1 MFLMKRGPKGNEY
14 LYLTENSRD
23 ENGKRVKKTV
33 KSFGKISSIPK
44 DELEAIYAQYQQPIR
59 ERKLAQKVIQE
70 NSLRE
75 LVESVRVDAE
85 NKTNFNKVPLL
96 HYGHLILKPIWDKLG
111 LNYKLWYL
119 QDRHTEVKAYS
130 LSKLLF
136 YFVAHKILSPGAYL
150 RAWKDQSTWLCNP
163 IEGVCLDN
171 VYEALDYFDAF
182 SEEIMTHAVKS
193 SYYTN
198 DKGADTL
205 SADGPKMVFFD
216 CTNCYFETDSDDREQ
231 FIRRFTQKMREGLA
245 AEGKSSAVIESVLA
259 SKQYTEALQ
268 LAVEENEDEFLRM
281 RGPSKEGRFSLPI
294 VSVSL
299 VIDERGVPI
308 DFTVFPGN
316 KSEYHQ
322 VLPAIERLKEKYHVK
337 DCYFVADRGL
347 NSTINFDA
355 LLKGGFGF
363 IVAQKVTGQSKK
375 QEQIMLSEEGWN
387 NLDFSPEE
395 NLSYLNADLAS
406 FRYKVCDIVKRKHLT
421 AEETGDRPKNIKVK
435 CKIIYIYDD
444 KRKKRDLYE
453 LEQAIAKAGKAVN
466 EKKLMGNPSGSGWRA
481 LVKTK
486 KEESENEDDKEMYQ
500 AVGLKDDVIEKRR
513 KLAGYAAIVYEDP
526 KSLKDSGKKGVD
538 TRAVLGSYHSLEKIE
553 ECFRVMKNS
562 FEIRPMYVKRNERT
576 RAHVL
581 ICVLSLMVLR
591 LMQIEL
597 ARAGSY
603 MTVDS
608 ITSALNN
615 ARLLPLRTE
624 SGTILVNCEE
634 NDGIYTDDTS
644 QDKESSV
651 AERYLKVREENPDS
665 TDLIMKTMGLSPLG
679 PFNSV
684 DKTKLAL
691 KIAQSNNSILGDA
704 IDAITKR
711 IAAA

>member
-1 MFLMKRGPKGNEY
+1 MFLMKRGPKGKEY
-14 LYLTENSRD
+14 LYLVEYGHDKT
-23 ENGKRVKKTV
+23 GKRIKTTV

-44 DELEAIYAQYQQPIR
+44 EELNAIYAQYQQPVQ
-59 ERKLAQKVIQE
+59 ERKLAQKIVHE
-70 NSLRE
+70 KSLRE
-75 LVESVRVDAE
+75 LVESVTVDSE

-111 LNYKLWYL
+111 LNYKLRYL
-119 QDRHTEVKAYS
+119 QDKHTKVEAYS

-198 DKGADTL
+198 NKGADTL
-205 SADGPKMVFFD
+205 SADGPNMVFFD

-347 NSTINFDA
+347 NSTLNFDA

-375 QEQIMLSEEGWN
+375 QEKIMLSEEGWKK
-387 NLDFSPEE
+387 LTFSSEE

-406 FRYKVCDIVKRKHLT
+406 FRYKVCDIVKTKHLT
-421 AEETGDRPKNIKVK
+421 AEETGDKPKTVKVN

-486 KEESENEDDKEMYQ
+486 KEEAENEDDKEMYQ

-526 KSLKDSGKKGVD
+526 KSLKDSDKKLD

-562 FEIRPMYVKRNERT
+562 FEIRQMYVKRNERT

-603 MTVDS
+603 MTVGS

-634 NDGIYTDDTS
+634 NEGIYTDDPLE
-644 QDKESSV
+644 DKELS
-651 AERYLKVREENPDS
+651 ATERYLKVREENPDS

>member
-1 MFLMKRGPKGNEY
+1 MFLMKRGPKGKEY
-14 LYLTENSRD
+14 LYLVEYGHDKT
-23 ENGKRVKKTV
+23 GKRIKTTV

-44 DELEAIYAQYQQPIR
+44 EELNAIYAQYQQPVQ
-59 ERKLAQKVIQE
+59 ERKLAQKIVHE
-70 NSLRE
+70 KSLRE
-75 LVESVRVDAE
+75 LVESVTVDSE

-111 LNYKLWYL
+111 LNYKLRYL
-119 QDRHTEVKAYS
+119 QDKHTKVEAYS

-198 DKGADTL
+198 NKGADTL

-347 NSTINFDA
+347 NSTLNFDA

-375 QEQIMLSEEGWN
+375 QEKIMLSEEGWKK
-387 NLDFSPEE
+387 LTFSSEE

-406 FRYKVCDIVKRKHLT
+406 FRYKVCDIVKTKHLT
-421 AEETGDRPKNIKVK
+421 AEETGDKPKTVKVN

-486 KEESENEDDKEMYQ
+486 KEEAENEDDKEMYQ

-513 KLAGYAAIVYEDP
+513 QLAGYAAIVYEDP
-526 KSLKDSGKKGVD
+526 KSLKDSDKKLD

-562 FEIRPMYVKRNERT
+562 FEIRQMYVKRNERT

-608 ITSALNN
+608 ITRALHN

-634 NDGIYTDDTS
+634 NDGIYTDDPS
-644 QDKESSV
+644 QDKESGAV
-651 AERYLKVREENPDS
+651 ERYLRVREQNPDS
-665 TDLIMKTMGLSPLG
+665 TDLIMKTLGLSPLG

-684 DKTKLAL
+684 DKTKLSL

-704 IDAITKR
+704 IDAITER

>member
-1 MFLMKRGPKGNEY
+1 MFLMKRGPKGKEY
-14 LYLTENSRD
+14 LYLVEYGHDKT
-23 ENGKRVKKTV
+23 GKRIKTTV

-44 DELEAIYAQYQQPIR
+44 EELNAIYAQYQQPVQ
-59 ERKLAQKVIQE
+59 ERKLAQKIVHE
-70 NSLRE
+70 KSLRE
-75 LVESVRVDAE
+75 LVESVTVDSE

-111 LNYKLWYL
+111 LNYKLRYL
-119 QDRHTEVKAYS
+119 QDKHTKVEAYS

-198 DKGADTL
+198 NKGADTL

-347 NSTINFDA
+347 NSTLNFDA

-375 QEQIMLSEEGWN
+375 QEKIMLSEEGWKK
-387 NLDFSPEE
+387 LTFSSEE

-406 FRYKVCDIVKRKHLT
+406 FRYKVCDIVKTKHLT
-421 AEETGDRPKNIKVK
+421 AEETGDRPKTVKVN

-486 KEESENEDDKEMYQ
+486 KEEAENEDDKEMYQ

-513 KLAGYAAIVYEDP
+513 QLAGYAAIVYEDP
-526 KSLKDSGKKGVD
+526 KSLKDSDKKLD

-634 NDGIYTDDTS
+634 NEGIYTDDPLE
-644 QDKESSV
+644 DKELS
-651 AERYLKVREENPDS
+651 ATERYLKVREENPDS

>member
-1 MFLMKRGPKGNEY
+1 MFLMKRGPKGKEY
-14 LYLTENSRD
+14 LYLVEYGHDKT
-23 ENGKRVKKTV
+23 GKRIKTTV

-44 DELEAIYAQYQQPIR
+44 EELNAIYAQYQQPVQ
-59 ERKLAQKVIQE
+59 ERKLAQKIVHE
-70 NSLRE
+70 KSLRE
-75 LVESVRVDAE
+75 LVESVTVDSE

-111 LNYKLWYL
+111 LNYKLRYL
-119 QDRHTEVKAYS
+119 QDKHTKVEAYS

-198 DKGADTL
+198 NKGADTL

-347 NSTINFDA
+347 NSTLNFDA

-375 QEQIMLSEEGWN
+375 QEKIMLSEEGWN
-387 NLDFSPEE
+387 KLTFSPEE

-406 FRYKVCDIVKRKHLT
+406 FRYKVCDIVKTKHLT
-421 AEETGDRPKNIKVK
+421 AEETGDKPKTVKVN

-486 KEESENEDDKEMYQ
+486 KEEAENEDDKEMYQ

-526 KSLKDSGKKGVD
+526 KSLKDSDKKLD

-603 MTVDS
+603 MTVGS

-634 NDGIYTDDTS
+634 NEGIYTDDPS
-644 QDKESSV
+644 EDKELS
-651 AERYLKVREENPDS
+651 ATERYLKVREENPDS

>member
-1 MFLMKRGPKGNEY
+1 MFLMKRGPKGKEY
-14 LYLTENSRD
+14 LYLVEYGHDKT
-23 ENGKRVKKTV
+23 GKRIKTTV

-44 DELEAIYAQYQQPIR
+44 EELNAIYAQYQQPVQ
-59 ERKLAQKVIQE
+59 ERKLAQKIVHE
-70 NSLRE
+70 KSLRE
-75 LVESVRVDAE
+75 LVESVTVDSE

-111 LNYKLWYL
+111 LNYKLRYL
-119 QDRHTEVKAYS
+119 QDKHTKVEAYS

-198 DKGADTL
+198 NKGADTL
-205 SADGPKMVFFD
+205 SADGPNMVFFD

-347 NSTINFDA
+347 NSTLNFDA

-375 QEQIMLSEEGWN
+375 QEKIMLSEEGWKK
-387 NLDFSPEE
+387 LTFSSEE

-406 FRYKVCDIVKRKHLT
+406 FRYKVCDIVKTKHLT
-421 AEETGDRPKNIKVK
+421 AEETGDRPKTVKVN

-486 KEESENEDDKEMYQ
+486 KEEAENEDDKEMYQ
-500 AVGLKDDVIEKRR
+500 AVVLKDDVIEKRR
-513 KLAGYAAIVYEDP
+513 QLAGYAAIVYEDP
-526 KSLKDSGKKGVD
+526 KSLKDSDKKLD

-603 MTVDS
+603 MTVGS

-634 NDGIYTDDTS
+634 NEGIYTDDPS
-644 QDKESSV
+644 EDKELS
-651 AERYLKVREENPDS
+651 ATERYLKVREENPDS

>member
-1 MFLMKRGPKGNEY
+1 MFLMKRGPKGKEY
-14 LYLTENSRD
+14 LYLVEYGHDKT
-23 ENGKRVKKTV
+23 GKRIKTTV

-44 DELEAIYAQYQQPIR
+44 EELNAIYAQYQQPVQ
-59 ERKLAQKVIQE
+59 ERKLAQKIVHE
-70 NSLRE
+70 KSLRE
-75 LVESVRVDAE
+75 LVESVTVDSE

-111 LNYKLWYL
+111 LNYKLRYL
-119 QDRHTEVKAYS
+119 QDKHTKVEAYS

-198 DKGADTL
+198 NKGADTL

-375 QEQIMLSEEGWN
+375 QEKIMLSEEGWN
-387 NLDFSPEE
+387 KLTFSPEE

-406 FRYKVCDIVKRKHLT
+406 FRYKVCDIVKTKHLT
-421 AEETGDRPKNIKVK
+421 AEETGDKPKTVKVN

-486 KEESENEDDKEMYQ
+486 KEEAENEDDKEMYQ

-513 KLAGYAAIVYEDP
+513 QLAGYAAIVYEDP
-526 KSLKDSGKKGVD
+526 KSLKDSDKKLD

-634 NDGIYTDDTS
+634 NEGIYTDDPLE
-644 QDKESSV
+644 DKELS
-651 AERYLKVREENPDS
+651 ATERYLKVREENPDS

-711 IAAA
+711 ISAA

>member
-1 MFLMKRGPKGNEY
+1 MFLMKRGPKGKEY
-14 LYLTENSRD
+14 LYLVEYGHDKT
-23 ENGKRVKKTV
+23 GKRIKTTV

-44 DELEAIYAQYQQPIR
+44 EELNAIYAQYQQPVQ
-59 ERKLAQKVIQE
+59 ERKLAQKIVHE
-70 NSLRE
+70 KSLRE
-75 LVESVRVDAE
+75 LVESVTVDSE

-111 LNYKLWYL
+111 LNYKLRYL
-119 QDRHTEVKAYS
+119 QDKHTKVEAYS

-198 DKGADTL
+198 NKGADTL

-347 NSTINFDA
+347 NSTLNFDA

-375 QEQIMLSEEGWN
+375 QEKIMLSEEGWKK
-387 NLDFSPEE
+387 LTFSSEE

-421 AEETGDRPKNIKVK
+421 AEETGDKPKNIKVK
-435 CKIIYIYDD
+435 RKIIYIYDD

-486 KEESENEDDKEMYQ
+486 KEEAENEDDKEMYQ

-526 KSLKDSGKKGVD
+526 KSLKDSDKKLD

-562 FEIRPMYVKRNERT
+562 FEIRQMYVKRNERT

-603 MTVDS
+603 MTVGS

-634 NDGIYTDDTS
+634 NEGIYTDDPLE
-644 QDKESSV
+644 DKELS
-651 AERYLKVREENPDS
+651 ATERYLKVREENPDS

>member
-1 MFLMKRGPKGNEY
+1 MFLMKRGPKGKEY
-14 LYLTENSRD
+14 LYLVEYGHDKT
-23 ENGKRVKKTV
+23 GKRIKTTV

-44 DELEAIYAQYQQPIR
+44 EELNAIYAQYQQPVQ
-59 ERKLAQKVIQE
+59 ERKLAQKIVHE
-70 NSLRE
+70 KSLRE
-75 LVESVRVDAE
+75 LVESVTVDSE

-96 HYGHLILKPIWDKLG
+96 HYGHLILKPICDKLG
-111 LNYKLWYL
+111 LNYKLRYL
-119 QDRHTEVKAYS
+119 QDKHTKVEAYS

-198 DKGADTL
+198 NKGADTL
-205 SADGPKMVFFD
+205 SADGPNMVFFD

-347 NSTINFDA
+347 NSTLNFDA

-363 IVAQKVTGQSKK
+363 IVAQKVTGQSDR
-375 QEQIMLSEEGWN
+375 QEKIMLSEEGWKK
-387 NLDFSPEE
+387 LTFSSGE

-406 FRYKVCDIVKRKHLT
+406 FRYKVCDIVKTKHLT
-421 AEETGDRPKNIKVK
+421 AKETGVRPKTVRVK

-453 LEQAIAKAGKAVN
+453 LEQAIAKANKAVSD
-466 EKKLMGNPSGSGWRA
+466 KKLMGNPSGSGWRA

-486 KEESENEDDKEMYQ
+486 KEEAENEDDKEMYQ

-513 KLAGYAAIVYEDP
+513 QLAGYAAIVYEDP
-526 KSLKDSGKKGVD
+526 KSLKDSDKKLD

-603 MTVDS
+603 MTVGS

-634 NDGIYTDDTS
+634 NEGIYTDDPLE
-644 QDKESSV
+644 DKELS
-651 AERYLKVREENPDS
+651 ATERYLKVREENPDS

>member
-1 MFLMKRGPKGNEY
+1 MFLMKRGPKGKEY
-14 LYLTENSRD
+14 LYLVEYGHDKT
-23 ENGKRVKKTV
+23 GKRIKTTV

-44 DELEAIYAQYQQPIR
+44 EELNAIYAQYQQPVQ
-59 ERKLAQKVIQE
+59 ERKLAQKIVHE
-70 NSLRE
+70 KSLRE
-75 LVESVRVDAE
+75 LVESVTVDSE

-111 LNYKLWYL
+111 LNYKLRYL
-119 QDRHTEVKAYS
+119 QDKHTKVEAYS

-150 RAWKDQSTWLCNP
+150 RAWKDQSSWLCNP

-198 DKGADTL
+198 NKGADTL
-205 SADGPKMVFFD
+205 SADGPNMVFFD

-347 NSTINFDA
+347 NSTLNFDA

-375 QEQIMLSEEGWN
+375 QEKIMLSEEGWKK
-387 NLDFSPEE
+387 LTFSSEE

-406 FRYKVCDIVKRKHLT
+406 FRYKVCDIVKTKHLT
-421 AEETGDRPKNIKVK
+421 AEETGDRPKTVKVN

-486 KEESENEDDKEMYQ
+486 KEEAENEDDKEMYQ

-526 KSLKDSGKKGVD
+526 KSLKDSDKKLD

-562 FEIRPMYVKRNERT
+562 FEIRQMYVKRNERT

-603 MTVDS
+603 MTVGS

-634 NDGIYTDDTS
+634 NEGIYTDDPLE
-644 QDKESSV
+644 DKELS
-651 AERYLKVREENPDS
+651 ATERYLKVREENPDS

>member
-1 MFLMKRGPKGNEY
+1 MFLMKRGPKGKEY
-14 LYLTENSRD
+14 LYLAENTRD
-23 ENGKRVKKTV
+23 KEGKLVKKTV
-33 KSFGKISSIPK
+33 KSFGKISSISK
-44 DELEAIYAQYQQPIR
+44 EELDAIYAQYRQPLL

-75 LVESVRVDAE
+75 LVESVRVDAG

-111 LNYKLWYL
+111 LNYKLRYL
-119 QDRHTEVKAYS
+119 QDKHTKVEAYS

-136 YFVAHKILSPGAYL
+136 YFVARKILSPGAYL

-182 SEEIMTHAVKS
+182 REEIMTHAVKS

-198 DKGADTL
+198 DKGAGTL

-231 FIRRFTQKMREGLA
+231 FIRKYIQKTRDALISGGVSAEA
-245 AEGKSSAVIESVLA
+245 AEKILA
-259 SKQYTEALQ
+259 SKDYAEALQ
-268 LAVEENEDEFLRM
+268 QAVEENEEEFLRM

-375 QEQIMLSEEGWN
+375 QEQIMLSEEGWE
-387 NLDFSPEE
+387 NLKFSPEE

-421 AEETGDRPKNIKVK
+421 AEETGDKPKNIKVK

-453 LEQAIAKAGKAVN
+453 LEQAVAKAGKAVA
-466 EKKLMGNPSGSGWRA
+466 EKRLMGNPSGSGWRA
-481 LVKTK
+481 LVQTE
-486 KEESENEDDKEMYQ
+486 KEKAEGKEDREMYQ

-526 KSLKDSGKKGVD
+526 KSLKDSENRLD

-553 ECFRVMKNS
+553 ECFRVMKDS

-581 ICVLSLMVLR
+581 ICVLALMVLR

-597 ARAGSY
+597 AKAGRY
-603 MTVDS
+603 MTVDN

-624 SGTILVNCEE
+624 SGTVLVNCEE
-634 NDGIYTDDTS
+634 NDGIYTEKRS
-644 QDKESSV
+644 EDKELS
-651 AERYLKVREENPDS
+651 ATERYLKVRKENPDN

-704 IDAITKR
+704 IDVITKR

>member
-1 MFLMKRGPKGNEY
+1 MFLMKRGPKGKEY
-14 LYLTENSRD
+14 LYLVEYGHDKT
-23 ENGKRVKKTV
+23 GKRIKTTV

-44 DELEAIYAQYQQPIR
+44 EELNAIYAQYQQPVQ
-59 ERKLAQKVIQE
+59 ERKLAQKIVHE
-70 NSLRE
+70 KSLRE
-75 LVESVRVDAE
+75 LVESVTVDSE

-111 LNYKLWYL
+111 LNYKLRYL
-119 QDRHTEVKAYS
+119 QDKHTKVEAYS

-198 DKGADTL
+198 NKGADTL
-205 SADGPKMVFFD
+205 SADGPNMVFFD

-347 NSTINFDA
+347 NSTLNFDA

-375 QEQIMLSEEGWN
+375 QEKIILSEEGWN
-387 NLDFSPEE
+387 KLTFSPEE

-406 FRYKVCDIVKRKHLT
+406 FRYKVCDIVKTKHLT
-421 AEETGDRPKNIKVK
+421 AEETGDRPKTVKVN

-486 KEESENEDDKEMYQ
+486 KEEAENEDDKEMYQ

-526 KSLKDSGKKGVD
+526 KSLKDSDKKLD

-562 FEIRPMYVKRNERT
+562 FEIRQMYVKRNERT

-603 MTVDS
+603 MTVGS

-634 NDGIYTDDTS
+634 NEGIYTDDPLE
-644 QDKESSV
+644 DKELS
-651 AERYLKVREENPDS
+651 ATERYLKVREENPDS

>member
-1 MFLMKRGPKGNEY
+1 MFLMKRGPKGKEY
-14 LYLTENSRD
+14 LYLVEYGHDKT
-23 ENGKRVKKTV
+23 GKRIKTTV

-44 DELEAIYAQYQQPIR
+44 EELNAIYAQYQQPVQ
-59 ERKLAQKVIQE
+59 ERKLAQKIVHE
-70 NSLRE
+70 KSLRE
-75 LVESVRVDAE
+75 LVESVTVDSE

-111 LNYKLWYL
+111 LNYKLRYL
-119 QDRHTEVKAYS
+119 QDKHTKVEAYS

-198 DKGADTL
+198 NKGADTL

-347 NSTINFDA
+347 NSTLNFDD

-375 QEQIMLSEEGWN
+375 QEKIMLSEEGWKK
-387 NLDFSPEE
+387 LTFSSEE

-406 FRYKVCDIVKRKHLT
+406 FRYKVCDIVKTKHLT
-421 AEETGDRPKNIKVK
+421 AEETGDRPKTVKVN

-486 KEESENEDDKEMYQ
+486 KEEAENEDDKEMYQ

-513 KLAGYAAIVYEDP
+513 QLAGYAAIVYEDP
-526 KSLKDSGKKGVD
+526 KSLKDSDKKLD

-562 FEIRPMYVKRNERT
+562 FEIRQMYVKRNERT

-603 MTVDS
+603 MTVGS

-634 NDGIYTDDTS
+634 NEGIYTDDPLE
-644 QDKESSV
+644 DKELS
-651 AERYLKVREENPDS
+651 ATERYLKVREENPDS

>member
-1 MFLMKRGPKGNEY
+1 MFLMKRGPKGKEY
-14 LYLTENSRD
+14 LYLVEYGHDKT
-23 ENGKRVKKTV
+23 GKRIKTTV

-44 DELEAIYAQYQQPIR
+44 EELNAIYAQYQQPVQ
-59 ERKLAQKVIQE
+59 ERKLAQKIVHE
-70 NSLRE
+70 KSLRE
-75 LVESVRVDAE
+75 LVESVTVDSE

-111 LNYKLWYL
+111 LNYKLRYL
-119 QDRHTEVKAYS
+119 QDKHTKVEAYS

-198 DKGADTL
+198 NKGADTL

-347 NSTINFDA
+347 NSTLNFDA

-375 QEQIMLSEEGWN
+375 QEKIMQSEEGWKK
-387 NLDFSPEE
+387 LTFSSEE

-406 FRYKVCDIVKRKHLT
+406 FRYKVCDIVKTKHLT
-421 AEETGDRPKNIKVK
+421 AEETGDRPKTVKVN

-486 KEESENEDDKEMYQ
+486 KEEAENEDDKEMYQ

-526 KSLKDSGKKGVD
+526 KSLKDSDKKLD

-603 MTVDS
+603 MTVGS

-634 NDGIYTDDTS
+634 NEGIYTDDPLE
-644 QDKESSV
+644 DKELS
-651 AERYLKVREENPDS
+651 ATERYLKVREENPDS

>member
-1 MFLMKRGPKGNEY
+1 MFLMKRGPKGKEY
-14 LYLTENSRD
+14 LYLVEYGHDKT
-23 ENGKRVKKTV
+23 GKRIKTTV

-44 DELEAIYAQYQQPIR
+44 EELNAIYAQYQQPVQ
-59 ERKLAQKVIQE
+59 ERKLAQKIVHE
-70 NSLRE
+70 KSLRE
-75 LVESVRVDAE
+75 LVESVTVDSE

-111 LNYKLWYL
+111 LNYKLRYL
-119 QDRHTEVKAYS
+119 QDKHTKVEAYS

-198 DKGADTL
+198 NKGADTL

-375 QEQIMLSEEGWN
+375 QEKIMLSEEGWN
-387 NLDFSPEE
+387 KLTFSPEE

-406 FRYKVCDIVKRKHLT
+406 FRYKVCDIVKTKHLT
-421 AEETGDRPKNIKVK
+421 AEETGDRPKTVKVN

-486 KEESENEDDKEMYQ
+486 KEEAENEDDKEMYQ

-513 KLAGYAAIVYEDP
+513 QLAGYAAIVYEDP
-526 KSLKDSGKKGVD
+526 KLLKDSDKKLD

-634 NDGIYTDDTS
+634 NEGIYTDDPLE
-644 QDKESSV
+644 DKELS
-651 AERYLKVREENPDS
+651 ATERYLKVREENPDS

>member
-1 MFLMKRGPKGNEY
+1 MFLMKRGPKGKEY
-14 LYLTENSRD
+14 LYLVEYGHDKT
-23 ENGKRVKKTV
+23 GKRIKTTV

-44 DELEAIYAQYQQPIR
+44 EELNGIYAQYQQPVQ
-59 ERKLAQKVIQE
+59 ERKLAQKIVHE
-70 NSLRE
+70 KSLRE
-75 LVESVRVDAE
+75 LVESVTVDSE

-111 LNYKLWYL
+111 LNYKLRYL
-119 QDRHTEVKAYS
+119 QDKHTKVEAYS

-198 DKGADTL
+198 NKGADTL

-347 NSTINFDA
+347 NSTLNFDA

-375 QEQIMLSEEGWN
+375 QEKIMQSEEGWKK
-387 NLDFSPEE
+387 LTFSSEE

-406 FRYKVCDIVKRKHLT
+406 FRYKVCDIVKTKHLT
-421 AEETGDRPKNIKVK
+421 AEETGDRPKTVKVN

-486 KEESENEDDKEMYQ
+486 KEEAENEDDKEMYQ

-526 KSLKDSGKKGVD
+526 KSLKDSDKKLD

-562 FEIRPMYVKRNERT
+562 FEIRQMYVKRNERT

-603 MTVDS
+603 MTVGS

-634 NDGIYTDDTS
+634 NEGIYTDDPLE
-644 QDKESSV
+644 DKERS
-651 AERYLKVREENPDS
+651 ATERYL
-665 TDLIMKTMGLSPLG
+665 
-679 PFNSV
+679 
-684 DKTKLAL
+684 
-691 KIAQSNNSILGDA
+691 
-704 IDAITKR
+704 
-711 IAAA
+711 

>member
-1 MFLMKRGPKGNEY
+1 MFLMKRGPKGKEY
-14 LYLTENSRD
+14 LYLVEYGHDKT
-23 ENGKRVKKTV
+23 GKRIKTTV

-44 DELEAIYAQYQQPIR
+44 EELNAIYAQYQQPVQ
-59 ERKLAQKVIQE
+59 ERKLAQKIVHE
-70 NSLRE
+70 KSLRE
-75 LVESVRVDAE
+75 LVESVTVDSE

-111 LNYKLWYL
+111 LNYKLRYL
-119 QDRHTEVKAYS
+119 QNKHTKVEAYS

-198 DKGADTL
+198 NKGADTL

-347 NSTINFDA
+347 NSTLNFDA

-375 QEQIMLSEEGWN
+375 QEKIMLSEEGWKK
-387 NLDFSPEE
+387 LTFSSEE

-406 FRYKVCDIVKRKHLT
+406 FRYKVCDIVKTKHLT
-421 AEETGDRPKNIKVK
+421 AEETGDRPKTVKVN

-486 KEESENEDDKEMYQ
+486 KEEAENEDDKEMYQ

-526 KSLKDSGKKGVD
+526 KSLKDSDKKLD

-576 RAHVL
+576 KAHVL
-581 ICVLSLMVLR
+581 ICVLALMVLR

-634 NDGIYTDDTS
+634 NEGIYTDDPS
-644 QDKESSV
+644 QDKESSAV
-651 AERYLKVREENPDS
+651 ERYLKVREENPDN

>member
-1 MFLMKRGPKGNEY
+1 MFLMKRGPKGKEY
-14 LYLTENSRD
+14 LYLVEYGHDKT
-23 ENGKRVKKTV
+23 GKRIKTTV

-44 DELEAIYAQYQQPIR
+44 EELNAIYAQYQQPVQ
-59 ERKLAQKVIQE
+59 ERKLAQKIVHE
-70 NSLRE
+70 KSLRE
-75 LVESVRVDAE
+75 LVESVTVDSE

-111 LNYKLWYL
+111 LNYKLRYL
-119 QDRHTEVKAYS
+119 QNKHTKVEAYS

-198 DKGADTL
+198 NKGADTL

-347 NSTINFDA
+347 NSTLNFDA

-375 QEQIMLSEEGWN
+375 QEKIMLSEEGWKK
-387 NLDFSPEE
+387 LTFSSEE

-406 FRYKVCDIVKRKHLT
+406 FRYKVCDIVKTKHLT
-421 AEETGDRPKNIKVK
+421 AEETGDRPKTVKVN

-486 KEESENEDDKEMYQ
+486 KEEAENEDDKEMYQ

-526 KSLKDSGKKGVD
+526 KSLKDSDKKLD

-562 FEIRPMYVKRNERT
+562 FEIRQMYVKRNERT

-603 MTVDS
+603 MTVGS

-634 NDGIYTDDTS
+634 NEGIYTDDPS
-644 QDKESSV
+644 EDKELS
-651 AERYLKVREENPDS
+651 ATERYLKVREENPDS

>member
-1 MFLMKRGPKGNEY
+1 MFLMKRGPKGKEY
-14 LYLTENSRD
+14 LYLVEYGHDKT
-23 ENGKRVKKTV
+23 GKRIKTTV

-44 DELEAIYAQYQQPIR
+44 EELNAIYAQYQQPVQ
-59 ERKLAQKVIQE
+59 ERKLAQKIVHE
-70 NSLRE
+70 KSLRE
-75 LVESVRVDAE
+75 LVESVTVDSE

-111 LNYKLWYL
+111 LNYKLRYL
-119 QDRHTEVKAYS
+119 QDKHTKVEAYS

-198 DKGADTL
+198 NKGADTL
-205 SADGPKMVFFD
+205 SADGPNMVFFD

-245 AEGKSSAVIESVLA
+245 AEGKSYAVIESVLA

-322 VLPAIERLKEKYHVK
+322 VLPAIERLKENYHVK

-347 NSTINFDA
+347 NSTLNFDA

-375 QEQIMLSEEGWN
+375 QEKIMLSEEGWKK
-387 NLDFSPEE
+387 LTFSSEE

-406 FRYKVCDIVKRKHLT
+406 FRYKVCDIVKTKHLT
-421 AEETGDRPKNIKVK
+421 AEETGDRPKTVKVN

-486 KEESENEDDKEMYQ
+486 KEEAENEDDKEMYQ

-526 KSLKDSGKKGVD
+526 KSLKDSDKKLD

-562 FEIRPMYVKRNERT
+562 FEIRQMYVKRNERT

-603 MTVDS
+603 MTVGS

-634 NDGIYTDDTS
+634 NEGIYTDDPLE
-644 QDKESSV
+644 DKELS
-651 AERYLKVREENPDS
+651 ATERYLKVREENPDS

>member
-1 MFLMKRGPKGNEY
+1 MFLMKRGPKGKEY
-14 LYLTENSRD
+14 LYLVEYGHDKT
-23 ENGKRVKKTV
+23 GKRIKTTV

-44 DELEAIYAQYQQPIR
+44 EELNAIYAQYQQPVQ
-59 ERKLAQKVIQE
+59 ERKLAQKIVHE
-70 NSLRE
+70 KSLRE
-75 LVESVRVDAE
+75 LVESVTVDSE

-111 LNYKLWYL
+111 LNYKLRYL
-119 QDRHTEVKAYS
+119 QNKHTKVEAYS

-198 DKGADTL
+198 NKGADTL

-347 NSTINFDA
+347 NSTLNFDA

-375 QEQIMLSEEGWN
+375 QEKIMLSEEGWKK
-387 NLDFSPEE
+387 LTFSSEE

-406 FRYKVCDIVKRKHLT
+406 FRYKVCDIVKTKHLT
-421 AEETGDRPKNIKVK
+421 AEETGDRPKTVKVN

-486 KEESENEDDKEMYQ
+486 KEEAENEDDKEMYQ

-526 KSLKDSGKKGVD
+526 KSLKDSDKKLD

-634 NDGIYTDDTS
+634 NEGIYTDDPLE
-644 QDKESSV
+644 DKELS
-651 AERYLKVREENPDS
+651 ATERYLKVREENPDS

>member
-1 MFLMKRGPKGNEY
+1 MKRGPKGKEY
-14 LYLTENSRD
+14 LYLVEYGHDKT
-23 ENGKRVKKTV
+23 GKRIKTTV

-44 DELEAIYAQYQQPIR
+44 EELNAIYAQYQQPVQ
-59 ERKLAQKVIQE
+59 ERKLAQKIVHE
-70 NSLRE
+70 KSLRE
-75 LVESVRVDAE
+75 LVESVTVDSE

-111 LNYKLWYL
+111 LNYKLRYL
-119 QDRHTEVKAYS
+119 QDKHTKVEAYS

-136 YFVAHKILSPGAYL
+136 YFVAHKILAPGAYL

-198 DKGADTL
+198 NKGADTL

-347 NSTINFDA
+347 NSTLNFDA

-375 QEQIMLSEEGWN
+375 QEKIMLSEEGWN
-387 NLDFSPEE
+387 KLTFSPEE

-406 FRYKVCDIVKRKHLT
+406 FRYKVCDIVKTKHLT
-421 AEETGDRPKNIKVK
+421 AEETGDKPKTVKVN

-486 KEESENEDDKEMYQ
+486 KEEAENEDDKEMYQ

-526 KSLKDSGKKGVD
+526 KSLKDSDKKGFD

-634 NDGIYTDDTS
+634 NEGIYTDDPLE
-644 QDKESSV
+644 DKELS
-651 AERYLKVREENPDS
+651 ATERYLKVREENPDS

>member
-1 MFLMKRGPKGNEY
+1 MFLMKRGPKGKEY
-14 LYLTENSRD
+14 LYLVEYGHDKT
-23 ENGKRVKKTV
+23 GKRIKTTV

-44 DELEAIYAQYQQPIR
+44 EELNAIYAQYQQPVQ
-59 ERKLAQKVIQE
+59 ERKLAQKIVHE
-70 NSLRE
+70 KSLRE
-75 LVESVRVDAE
+75 LVESVTVDSE

-111 LNYKLWYL
+111 LNYKLRYL
-119 QDRHTEVKAYS
+119 QDKHTKVEAYS

-198 DKGADTL
+198 NKGADTL

-347 NSTINFDA
+347 NSTLNFDA

-375 QEQIMLSEEGWN
+375 QEKIMLSEEGWKK
-387 NLDFSPEE
+387 LTFSSEE

-406 FRYKVCDIVKRKHLT
+406 FRYKVCDIVKTKHLT
-421 AEETGDRPKNIKVK
+421 AEETGDRPKTVKVN

-486 KEESENEDDKEMYQ
+486 KEEAENEDDKEMYQ

-526 KSLKDSGKKGVD
+526 KSLKDSDKKGFD

-603 MTVDS
+603 MTVGS

-634 NDGIYTDDTS
+634 NEGIYTDDPS
-644 QDKESSV
+644 EDKELS
-651 AERYLKVREENPDS
+651 ATERYLKVREENPDS

>member
-1 MFLMKRGPKGNEY
+1 MFLMKRGPKGKEY
-14 LYLTENSRD
+14 LYLVEYGHDKT
-23 ENGKRVKKTV
+23 GKRIKTTV

-44 DELEAIYAQYQQPIR
+44 EELNAIYAQYQQPVQ
-59 ERKLAQKVIQE
+59 ERKLAQKIVHE
-70 NSLRE
+70 KSLRE
-75 LVESVRVDAE
+75 LVESVTVDSE

-111 LNYKLWYL
+111 LNYKLRYL
-119 QDRHTEVKAYS
+119 QNKHTKVEAYS

-136 YFVAHKILSPGAYL
+136 YFVAHKILAPGAYL

-198 DKGADTL
+198 NKGADTL

-347 NSTINFDA
+347 NSTLNFDA

-375 QEQIMLSEEGWN
+375 QEKIMLSEEGWN
-387 NLDFSPEE
+387 KLTFSPEE

-406 FRYKVCDIVKRKHLT
+406 FRYKVCDIVKTKHLT
-421 AEETGDRPKNIKVK
+421 AEETGDKPKTVKVN

-486 KEESENEDDKEMYQ
+486 KEEAENEDDKEMYQ

-526 KSLKDSGKKGVD
+526 KSLKDSDKKLD

-634 NDGIYTDDTS
+634 NDGIYTDDPS
-644 QDKESSV
+644 QDKESGAV
-651 AERYLKVREENPDS
+651 ERYLRVREQNPDS
-665 TDLIMKTMGLSPLG
+665 TDLIMKTLGLSPLG

-684 DKTKLAL
+684 DKTKLSL

-704 IDAITKR
+704 IDAITER

>member
-44 DELEAIYAQYQQPIR
+44 DELEAIYAQYQQPLR
-59 ERKLAQKVIQE
+59 ERKLAQKIVHE
-70 NSLRE
+70 KSLRE
-75 LVESVRVDAE
+75 LVESVTVDSE

-111 LNYKLWYL
+111 LNYKLRYL
-119 QDRHTEVKAYS
+119 QDKHTKVEAYS

-198 DKGADTL
+198 NKGADTL

-347 NSTINFDA
+347 NSTLNFDA

-375 QEQIMLSEEGWN
+375 QEKIMLSEKGWN
-387 NLDFSPEE
+387 KLTFSPEE

-406 FRYKVCDIVKRKHLT
+406 FRYKVCDIVKTKHLT
-421 AEETGDRPKNIKVK
+421 AEETGDKPKTVKVN

-486 KEESENEDDKEMYQ
+486 KEEAENEDDKEMYQ

-526 KSLKDSGKKGVD
+526 KSLKDSDKKLD

-634 NDGIYTDDTS
+634 NDGIYTDDPS
-644 QDKESSV
+644 QDKESSAV
-651 AERYLKVREENPDS
+651 ERYLKVREENPDN

>member
-1 MFLMKRGPKGNEY
+1 MFLMKRGPKGKEY
-14 LYLTENSRD
+14 LYLVEYGHDKT
-23 ENGKRVKKTV
+23 GKRIKTTV

-44 DELEAIYAQYQQPIR
+44 EELNAIYAQYQQPVQ
-59 ERKLAQKVIQE
+59 ERKLAQKIVHE
-70 NSLRE
+70 KSLRE
-75 LVESVRVDAE
+75 LVESVTVDSE

-111 LNYKLWYL
+111 LNYKLRYL
-119 QDRHTEVKAYS
+119 QNKHTKVEAYS

-198 DKGADTL
+198 NKGADTL

-347 NSTINFDA
+347 NSTLNFDA

-375 QEQIMLSEEGWN
+375 QEKIMLSEEGWKK
-387 NLDFSPEE
+387 LTFSSEE

-406 FRYKVCDIVKRKHLT
+406 FRYKVCDIVKTKHLT
-421 AEETGDRPKNIKVK
+421 AEETGDRPKTVKVN

-486 KEESENEDDKEMYQ
+486 KEEAENEDDKEMYQ

-526 KSLKDSGKKGVD
+526 KSLKDSDKKLD

-603 MTVDS
+603 MTVGS

-634 NDGIYTDDTS
+634 NEGIYTDDPLE
-644 QDKESSV
+644 DKELS
-651 AERYLKVREENPDS
+651 ATERYLKVREENPDS

>member
-1 MFLMKRGPKGNEY
+1 MKRGPKGKEY
-14 LYLTENSRD
+14 LYLVEYGHDKT
-23 ENGKRVKKTV
+23 GKRIKTTV

-44 DELEAIYAQYQQPIR
+44 EELNAIYAQYQQPVQ
-59 ERKLAQKVIQE
+59 ERKLAQKIVHE
-70 NSLRE
+70 KSLRE
-75 LVESVRVDAE
+75 LVESVTVDSE

-111 LNYKLWYL
+111 LNYKLRYL
-119 QDRHTEVKAYS
+119 QDKHTKVEAYS

-198 DKGADTL
+198 NKGADTL

-347 NSTINFDA
+347 NSTLNFDA

-375 QEQIMLSEEGWN
+375 QEKIMLSEEGWN
-387 NLDFSPEE
+387 KLTFSPEE

-406 FRYKVCDIVKRKHLT
+406 FRYKVCDIVKTKHLT
-421 AEETGDRPKNIKVK
+421 AEETGDKPKTVKVN

-486 KEESENEDDKEMYQ
+486 KEEAENEDDKEMYQ

-526 KSLKDSGKKGVD
+526 KSLKDSDKKLD

-634 NDGIYTDDTS
+634 NDGIYTDDPS
-644 QDKESSV
+644 QDKESGAV
-651 AERYLKVREENPDS
+651 ERYLRVREQNPDS
-665 TDLIMKTMGLSPLG
+665 TDLIMKTLGLSPLG

-684 DKTKLAL
+684 DKTKLSL

-704 IDAITKR
+704 IDAITER

>member
-1 MFLMKRGPKGNEY
+1 MFLMKRGPKGKEY
-14 LYLTENSRD
+14 LYLVEYGHDKT
-23 ENGKRVKKTV
+23 GKRIKTTV

-44 DELEAIYAQYQQPIR
+44 EELNAIYAQYQQPVQ
-59 ERKLAQKVIQE
+59 ERKLAQKIVHE
-70 NSLRE
+70 KSLRE
-75 LVESVRVDAE
+75 LVESVTVDSE

-111 LNYKLWYL
+111 LNYKLRYL
-119 QDRHTEVKAYS
+119 QNKHTKVEAYS

-198 DKGADTL
+198 NKGADTL

-347 NSTINFDA
+347 NSTLNFDA

-375 QEQIMLSEEGWN
+375 QEKIILSEEGWN
-387 NLDFSPEE
+387 KLTFSPEE

-406 FRYKVCDIVKRKHLT
+406 FRYKVCDIVKTKHLT
-421 AEETGDRPKNIKVK
+421 AEETGDKPKTVKVN

-486 KEESENEDDKEMYQ
+486 KEEAENEDDKEMYQ

-513 KLAGYAAIVYEDP
+513 QLAGYAAIVYEDP
-526 KSLKDSGKKGVD
+526 KSLKDSDKKLD

-634 NDGIYTDDTS
+634 NEGIYTDDPLE
-644 QDKESSV
+644 DKELS
-651 AERYLKVREENPDS
+651 ATERYLKVREENPDS

>member
-1 MFLMKRGPKGNEY
+1 MFLMKRGPKGKEY
-14 LYLTENSRD
+14 LYLVEYGHDKT
-23 ENGKRVKKTV
+23 GKRIKTTV

-44 DELEAIYAQYQQPIR
+44 EELNAIYAQYQQPVQ
-59 ERKLAQKVIQE
+59 ERKLAQKIVHE
-70 NSLRE
+70 KSLRE
-75 LVESVRVDAE
+75 LVESVTVDSE

-111 LNYKLWYL
+111 LNYKLRYL
-119 QDRHTEVKAYS
+119 QDKHTKVEAYS

-198 DKGADTL
+198 NKGADTL

-347 NSTINFDA
+347 NSTLNFDA

-375 QEQIMLSEEGWN
+375 QEKIMLSEEGWKK
-387 NLDFSPEE
+387 LTFSSEE

-406 FRYKVCDIVKRKHLT
+406 FRYKVCDIVKTKHLT
-421 AEETGDRPKNIKVK
+421 AEETGDKPKTVKVN

-486 KEESENEDDKEMYQ
+486 KEEAENEDDKEMYQ

-513 KLAGYAAIVYEDP
+513 QLAGYAAIVYEDP
-526 KSLKDSGKKGVD
+526 KSLKDSDKKLD

-603 MTVDS
+603 MTVGS

-634 NDGIYTDDTS
+634 NEGIYTDDPS
-644 QDKESSV
+644 EDKELS
-651 AERYLKVREENPDS
+651 ATERYLKVREENPDS

>member
-1 MFLMKRGPKGNEY
+1 MFLMKRGPKGKEY
-14 LYLTENSRD
+14 LYLVEYGHDKT
-23 ENGKRVKKTV
+23 GKRIKTTV

-44 DELEAIYAQYQQPIR
+44 EELNAIYAQYQQPVQ
-59 ERKLAQKVIQE
+59 ERKLAQKIVHE
-70 NSLRE
+70 KSLRE
-75 LVESVRVDAE
+75 LVESVTVDSE

-111 LNYKLWYL
+111 LNYKLRYL
-119 QDRHTEVKAYS
+119 QDKHTKVEAYS

-198 DKGADTL
+198 NKGADTL
-205 SADGPKMVFFD
+205 SADGPNMVFFD

-347 NSTINFDA
+347 NSTLNFDA

-375 QEQIMLSEEGWN
+375 QEKIMQSEEGWKK
-387 NLDFSPEE
+387 LTFSSEE

-406 FRYKVCDIVKRKHLT
+406 FRYKVCDIVKTKHLT
-421 AEETGDRPKNIKVK
+421 AEETGDRPKTVKVN

-486 KEESENEDDKEMYQ
+486 KEEAENEDDKEMYQ

-526 KSLKDSGKKGVD
+526 KSLKDSDKKLD

-562 FEIRPMYVKRNERT
+562 FEIRQMYVKRNERT

-603 MTVDS
+603 MTVGS

-634 NDGIYTDDTS
+634 NEGIYTDDPLE
-644 QDKESSV
+644 DKELS
-651 AERYLKVREENPDS
+651 ATERYLKVREENPDS

>member
-1 MFLMKRGPKGNEY
+1 MFLMKRGPKGKEY
-14 LYLTENSRD
+14 LYLVEYGHDKT
-23 ENGKRVKKTV
+23 GKRIKTTV

-44 DELEAIYAQYQQPIR
+44 EELNAIYAQYQQPVQ
-59 ERKLAQKVIQE
+59 ERKLAQKIVHE
-70 NSLRE
+70 KSLRE
-75 LVESVRVDAE
+75 LVESVTVDSE

-111 LNYKLWYL
+111 LNYKLRYL
-119 QDRHTEVKAYS
+119 QNKHTKVEAYS

-198 DKGADTL
+198 NKGADTL

-347 NSTINFDA
+347 NSTLNFDA

-375 QEQIMLSEEGWN
+375 QEKIMLSEKGWN
-387 NLDFSPEE
+387 KLTFSPEE

-406 FRYKVCDIVKRKHLT
+406 FRYKVCDIVKTKHLT
-421 AEETGDRPKNIKVK
+421 AEETGDKPKTVKVN

-486 KEESENEDDKEMYQ
+486 KEEAENEDDKEMYQ

-513 KLAGYAAIVYEDP
+513 QLAGYAAIVYEDP
-526 KSLKDSGKKGVD
+526 KSLKDSDKKLD

-624 SGTILVNCEE
+624 SGTILVNGEE
-634 NDGIYTDDTS
+634 NEGIYTDDPLE
-644 QDKESSV
+644 DKELS
-651 AERYLKVREENPDS
+651 ATERYLKVREENPDS

-684 DKTKLAL
+684 DKTKLSL

-711 IAAA
+711 ISAA

>member
-1 MFLMKRGPKGNEY
+1 MFLMKRGPKGKEY
-14 LYLTENSRD
+14 LYLVEYGHDKT
-23 ENGKRVKKTV
+23 GKRIKTTV

-44 DELEAIYAQYQQPIR
+44 EELNAIYAQYQQPVQ
-59 ERKLAQKVIQE
+59 ERKLAQKIVHE
-70 NSLRE
+70 KSLRE
-75 LVESVRVDAE
+75 LVESVTVDSE

-111 LNYKLWYL
+111 LNYKLRYL
-119 QDRHTEVKAYS
+119 QDKHTKVEAYS

-198 DKGADTL
+198 NKGADTL
-205 SADGPKMVFFD
+205 SADGPNMVFFD

-347 NSTINFDA
+347 NSTLNFDA

-375 QEQIMLSEEGWN
+375 QEKIMLSEEGWKK
-387 NLDFSPEE
+387 LTFSSEE

-406 FRYKVCDIVKRKHLT
+406 FRYKVCDIVKTKHLT
-421 AEETGDRPKNIKVK
+421 AEETGDRPKTVKVN

-486 KEESENEDDKEMYQ
+486 KEEAENEDDKEMYQ

-513 KLAGYAAIVYEDP
+513 QLAGYAAIVYEDP
-526 KSLKDSGKKGVD
+526 KSLKDSDKKLD

-562 FEIRPMYVKRNERT
+562 FEIRQMYVKRNERT

-603 MTVDS
+603 MTVGS

-634 NDGIYTDDTS
+634 NEGIYTDDPLE
-644 QDKESSV
+644 DKELS
-651 AERYLKVREENPDS
+651 ATERYLKVREENPDS

>member
-1 MFLMKRGPKGNEY
+1 MFLMKRGPKGKEY
-14 LYLTENSRD
+14 LYLVEYGHDKT
-23 ENGKRVKKTV
+23 GKRIKTTV

-44 DELEAIYAQYQQPIR
+44 EELNAIYAQYQQPVQ
-59 ERKLAQKVIQE
+59 ERKLAQKIVHE
-70 NSLRE
+70 KSLRE
-75 LVESVRVDAE
+75 LVESVTVDSE

-111 LNYKLWYL
+111 LNYKLRYL
-119 QDRHTEVKAYS
+119 QDKHTKVEAYS

-198 DKGADTL
+198 NKGADTL

-347 NSTINFDA
+347 NSTLNFDA
-355 LLKGGFGF
+355 LLKGDFGF

-375 QEQIMLSEEGWN
+375 QEQIMLSEEGWE
-387 NLDFSPEE
+387 NLKFSPEE
-395 NLSYLNADLAS
+395 NLSYLNANLAS

-421 AEETGDRPKNIKVK
+421 AEETGDKPKNIKVK

-486 KEESENEDDKEMYQ
+486 KEEAENEDDKEMYQ

-526 KSLKDSGKKGVD
+526 KSLKDSDKKLD

-562 FEIRPMYVKRNERT
+562 FEIRQMYVKRNERT

-603 MTVDS
+603 MTVGS

-634 NDGIYTDDTS
+634 NEGIYTDDPLE
-644 QDKESSV
+644 DKELS
-651 AERYLKVREENPDS
+651 ATERYLKVREENPDS

>member
-1 MFLMKRGPKGNEY
+1 MFLMKRGPKGKEY
-14 LYLTENSRD
+14 LYLVEYGHDKT
-23 ENGKRVKKTV
+23 GKRIKTTV

-44 DELEAIYAQYQQPIR
+44 EELNAIYAQYQQPVQ
-59 ERKLAQKVIQE
+59 ERKLAQKIVHE
-70 NSLRE
+70 KSLRE
-75 LVESVRVDAE
+75 LVESVTVDSE

-111 LNYKLWYL
+111 LNYKLRYL
-119 QDRHTEVKAYS
+119 QNKHTKVEAYS

-198 DKGADTL
+198 NKGADTL

-347 NSTINFDA
+347 NSTLNFDA

-375 QEQIMLSEEGWN
+375 QEKIMLSEEGWKK
-387 NLDFSPEE
+387 LTFSSEE

-406 FRYKVCDIVKRKHLT
+406 FRYKVCDIVKTKHLT
-421 AEETGDRPKNIKVK
+421 AEETGDRPKTVKVN

-486 KEESENEDDKEMYQ
+486 KEEAENEDDKEMYQ

-526 KSLKDSGKKGVD
+526 KSLKDSDKKLD

-603 MTVDS
+603 MTVGS

-634 NDGIYTDDTS
+634 NEGIYTDDPS
-644 QDKESSV
+644 EDKELS
-651 AERYLKVREENPDS
+651 ATERYLKVREENPDS

>member
-1 MFLMKRGPKGNEY
+1 MFLMKRGPKGKEY
-14 LYLTENSRD
+14 LYLVEYGHDKT
-23 ENGKRVKKTV
+23 GKRIKTTV

-44 DELEAIYAQYQQPIR
+44 EELNAIYAQYQQPVQ
-59 ERKLAQKVIQE
+59 ERKLAQKIVHE
-70 NSLRE
+70 KSLRE
-75 LVESVRVDAE
+75 LVESVTVDSE

-111 LNYKLWYL
+111 LNYKLRYL
-119 QDRHTEVKAYS
+119 QDKHTKVEAYS

-198 DKGADTL
+198 NKGADTL
-205 SADGPKMVFFD
+205 SADGPNMVFFD

-347 NSTINFDA
+347 NSTLNFDA

-375 QEQIMLSEEGWN
+375 QEKIMLSEEGWKK
-387 NLDFSPEE
+387 LTFSSEE

-406 FRYKVCDIVKRKHLT
+406 FRYKVCDIVKTKHLT
-421 AEETGDRPKNIKVK
+421 AEETGDKPKTVKVN

-486 KEESENEDDKEMYQ
+486 KEEAENEDDKEMYQ

-513 KLAGYAAIVYEDP
+513 QLAGYAAIVYEDP
-526 KSLKDSGKKGVD
+526 KSLKDSDKKLD

-608 ITSALNN
+608 ITRALHN

-634 NDGIYTDDTS
+634 NDGIYTDDPS
-644 QDKESSV
+644 QDKESGAV
-651 AERYLKVREENPDS
+651 ERYLRVREQNPDS
-665 TDLIMKTMGLSPLG
+665 TDLIMKTLGLSPLG

-684 DKTKLAL
+684 DKTKLSL

-704 IDAITKR
+704 IDAITER

>member
-1 MFLMKRGPKGNEY
+1 MFLMKRGPKGKEY
-14 LYLTENSRD
+14 LYLVEYGHDKT
-23 ENGKRVKKTV
+23 GKRIKTTV

-44 DELEAIYAQYQQPIR
+44 EELNAIYAQYQQPVQ
-59 ERKLAQKVIQE
+59 ERKLAQKIVHE
-70 NSLRE
+70 KSLRE
-75 LVESVRVDAE
+75 LVESVTVDSE

-111 LNYKLWYL
+111 LNYKLRYL
-119 QDRHTEVKAYS
+119 QNKHTKVEAYS

-198 DKGADTL
+198 NKGADTL

-259 SKQYTEALQ
+259 SKQYTEALL

-347 NSTINFDA
+347 NSTLNFDA

-375 QEQIMLSEEGWN
+375 QEKIMLSEEGWN
-387 NLDFSPEE
+387 KLTFSPEE

-406 FRYKVCDIVKRKHLT
+406 FRYKVCDIVKTKHLT
-421 AEETGDRPKNIKVK
+421 AEETGDKPKTVKVN

-486 KEESENEDDKEMYQ
+486 KEEAENEDDKEMYQ

-513 KLAGYAAIVYEDP
+513 QLAGYAAIVYEDP
-526 KSLKDSGKKGVD
+526 KSLKDSDKKLD

-634 NDGIYTDDTS
+634 NEGIYTDDPLE
-644 QDKESSV
+644 DKELS
-651 AERYLKVREENPDS
+651 ATERYLKVREENPDS

-684 DKTKLAL
+684 DKTKLSL

-711 IAAA
+711 ISAA